1 MMQRGDVLILDV
13 RSQTEFDEGHIY
25 GAVLL
30 PENEILD
37 RAEEVISSKLQTV
50 LVYCRSGRR
59 SDSAART
66 LSEMGFLNVYDF
78 GGILDWGYG
87 IVNP

>member
-1 MMQRGDVLILDV
+1 MMQMGDVLILDV
-13 RSQTEFDEGHIY
+13 RSQSEFDEGHIY

-30 PENEILD
+30 PENEIRD
-37 RAEEVISSKLQTV
+37 RAVDVIASKSQTV

-59 SDSAART
+59 SDSAAMV
-66 LSEMGFLNVYDF
+66 LSEMGFLYVFDF

-87 IVNP
+87 VVR